1 MAAPAHAAPAW
12 LTSFPISTPGTDN
25 GPVRVAMSQNGDVG
39 EVWRQSGTTVD
50 SIQAS
55 IRPAGGSFRS
65 PQPLDSNGDQPQ
77 IGMDANG
84 NAMAV
89 WVNGVDGNLFF
100 SRAAAG
106 GSFAKGT
113 ELPGQTS
120 NAVDYSLAVAPSGE
134 AICGWRSGSV
144 VSVAF
149 AAPGAGFGSP
159 QTFSVNNPSAIE
171 VAISPTGEA
180 LLAYEEGVSDHS
192 ILKAA
197 VRPPGGTFGTPQPI
211 SPSDEDA
218 EQVSLALNSAG
229 QGIVAWS
236 SLIAVNQWKPEA
248 VFLAPGGD
256 FSSVQVKDIAAI
268 TFGAGAI
275 GAAIDPSGAVRAVW
289 NSSDGSTQSV
299 LATTA
304 PFGGPFDPSAQTLSS
319 TMVAG
324 PELAS
329 DAAGGAI
336 AVWLDTDGTNNRAAA
351 AVAPAGQPFG
361 SKKLISPP
369 GAHARNAVRVAV
381 DGRGNGV
388 ASWPLTDP
396 MTAND
401 AAQVAGYDGAGPQLR
416 AVSVPVFPEAGTPSP
431 FSVNP
436 VDVWSPIASTV
447 WTFGD
452 GQQASGPVV
461 THTYATPGLK
471 GTSVTSTDSLGNA
484 TTDLE
489 DSEVQPD
496 KTKPLISEASLSRKK
511 FRAAKRGASLATK
524 VGTTI
529 RLTLSEPAG
538 LRFRVERCA
547 KFRKHK
553 CRRYKLVKGSFS
565 KAGKA
570 GANSVRFTGRV
581 RHKKLKPGLYR
592 LRIQSVDKTGNKS
605 KFKRLPFRIVK
616 R

>member
-1 MAAPAHAAPAW
+1 MAAPAHGAPAW
-12 LTSFPISTPGTDN
+12 LSSFPISKPGTDN

-39 EVWRQSGTTVD
+39 EVWRQTGTPTD

-55 IRPAGGSFRS
+55 IRPAGGAFGA
-65 PQPLDSNGDQPQ
+65 PQPLDTNGDQPQ

-84 NAMAV
+84 DAMAV

-106 GSFAKGT
+106 GAFAKGT

-120 NAVDYSLAVAPSGE
+120 HAVDYSLAVAPSGE
-134 AICGWRSGSV
+134 AICAWRTGST
-144 VSVAF
+144 VSVAR

-159 QTFSVNNPSAIE
+159 QNFAVDNPSGPE
-171 VAISPTGEA
+171 LAISPTGGA
-180 LLAYEEGVSDHS
+180 LLAYEEIGDHS

-197 VRPPGGTFGTPQPI
+197 VRPPGGTFGTPQPV

-218 EQVSLALNSAG
+218 EDVSLALNEAG
-229 QGIVAWS
+229 QGVVAWS
-236 SLIAVNQWKPEA
+236 SLVALNQWKPEA

-268 TFGAGAI
+268 TFGTGAI
-275 GAAIDPSGAVRAVW
+275 GAAIGPSGAVRAVW
-289 NSSDGSTQSV
+289 NSSDGSTESV

-304 PFGGPFDPSAQTLSS
+304 PFGGPFDTSAQTLS
-319 TMVAG
+319 TTLVAG
-324 PELAS
+324 PELAA

-361 SKKLISPP
+361 AAKLISPP

-416 AVSVPVFPEAGTPSP
+416 AVSVPVFPEAGTPST

-436 VDVWSPIASTV
+436 VDVWSPIASTL

-452 GQQASGPVV
+452 GQQAGGPLVS
-461 THTYATPGLK
+461 HTYATPGLK
-471 GTSVTSTDSLGNA
+471 TTSVTSTDSLGNA
-484 TTDLE
+484 TTDVE
-489 DSEVQPD
+489 DSEVKPD
-496 KTKPLISEASLSRKK
+496 KTKPVVSKARLSRKK
-511 FRAAKRGASLATK
+511 FRAAARGASIATK
-524 VGTTI
+524 VGTTV

-538 LRFRVERCA
+538 MRFRVERCA
-547 KFRKHK
+547 KVRKHK

-570 GANSVRFTGRV
+570 GSNSVRFTGRV
-581 RHKKLKPGLYR
+581 RRKKLKPGMYR
-592 LRIQSVDKTGNKS
+592 LRIQCVDKAGNKS